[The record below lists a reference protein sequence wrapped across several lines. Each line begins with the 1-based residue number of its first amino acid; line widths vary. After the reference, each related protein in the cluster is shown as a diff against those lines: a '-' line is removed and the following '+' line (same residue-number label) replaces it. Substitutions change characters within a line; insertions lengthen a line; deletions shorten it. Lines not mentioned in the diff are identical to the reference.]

1 MVEIFNL
8 KNKCTFNVFTVV
20 HTFIFVCIQKVL
32 ELCVEDLQVFLD
44 ENLLTLPGQLIL
56 CAFVE
61 VDLHPPLLLQQT
73 SLSLQH
79 KQHFSFTI
87 QPNKV

>member
-1 MVEIFNL
+1 MGVIFNL
-8 KNKCTFNVFTVV
+8 KNSCTFTVV

-61 VDLHPPLLLQQT
+61 VDLHSPLLLQQT
-73 SLSLQH
+73 SLGLQH
-79 KQHFSFTI
+79 KQLNTSASQYSQT
-87 QPNKV
+87 K